1 MTNLQLTFVFDHFVE
16 NEALIWSP
24 TFQNLLLL
32 LCTQLMVLK
41 RKKCFPR
48 ELACLIMKNMF
59 CVFGFGFQSF
69 PSSQIDFKPKL
80 AYTEQFSEQEELF
93 SNLF

>member
-1 MTNLQLTFVFDHFVE
+1 LATNFLKSITFIKHSI
-16 NEALIWSP
+16 NGS
-24 TFQNLLLL
+24 Q
-32 LCTQLMVLK
+32 
-41 RKKCFPR
+41 KKKSFPR
-48 ELACLIMKNMF
+48 ELACLIKKNMF

-80 AYTEQFSEQEELF
+80 SYPEQFSEQEELF